1 MREQELAAG
10 WARELATVA
19 ARIGTFVTHPAPRA
33 RVGRFLDGTLAGGGR
48 RNGWQLAEAAHE
60 ATPYGMQR
68 LVASAVWDVEGV
80 RDDLRAYVPETLGH
94 RAGVLSCYRTGSTER
109 ER

>member
-1 MREQELAAG
+1 MREQQLAAG

-19 ARIGTFVTHPAPRA
+19 ARIGAFVTLPEPRA

-60 ATPYGMQR
+60 ATLYGMQR
-68 LVASAVWDVEGV
+68 LVASA
-80 RDDLRAYVPETLGH
+80 A
-94 RAGVLSCYRTGSTER
+94 C
-109 ER
+109 

>member
-68 LVASAVWDVEGV
+68 LVARCGMWRGC
-80 RDDLRAYVPETLGH
+80 ETIC
-94 RAGVLSCYRTGSTER
+94 ARTCRRRWGTAPAC
-109 ER
+109 

>member
-1 MREQELAAG
+1 MREQQLVAG

-33 RVGRFLDGTLAGGGR
+33 RVGRFLDGTLAGTGR

-68 LVASAVWDVEGV
+68 LVASAAWDVS
-80 RDDLRAYVPETLGH
+80 RACGTICARTRARAWETVP
-94 RAGVLSCYRTGSTER
+94 AC
-109 ER
+109 